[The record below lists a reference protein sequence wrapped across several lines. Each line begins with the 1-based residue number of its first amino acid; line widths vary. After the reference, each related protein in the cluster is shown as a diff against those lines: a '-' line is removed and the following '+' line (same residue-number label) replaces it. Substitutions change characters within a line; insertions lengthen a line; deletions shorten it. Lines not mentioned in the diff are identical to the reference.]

1 MRLSCAR
8 SSASWFSATTFA
20 FSAAEAFAF
29 DDAAAAAPLATA
41 ASISLV
47 IAFDSSHKSLYFKT
61 SVSISLSFDCISS
74 LDRPKSRF
82 SSIALIAF
90 AFNACN
96 CDSAL
101 VARSS
106 MSRFDSVNC
115 FDSDFNCTISF
126 LVEFKASRVVFNSFV
141 KSFNCFL
148 NLVACDSL
156 FTFSSRAIV
165 SSCVNPSE
173 SSAATE
179 FLLTK
184 SSNSFDALSNLRCN
198 SSFSFFI
205 VSIAF
210 SEEPSVVKGGGTTP
224 AFPFFPFFPFAV
236 VIFCFVVFAVAN
248 SRVKR
253 STSLS

>member
-41 ASISLV
+41 ASMSLV

-141 KSFNCFL
+141 
-148 NLVACDSL
+148 
-156 FTFSSRAIV
+156 
-165 SSCVNPSE
+165 
-173 SSAATE
+173 
-179 FLLTK
+179 
-184 SSNSFDALSNLRCN
+184 ALSILRCN

-210 SEEPSVVKGGGTTP
+210 SEEPSIVKGGGTTP
-224 AFPFFPFFPFAV
+224 AFPFFPFFPFTV
-236 VIFCFVVFAVAN
+236 VIFCCVVFAVAN